1 MVQFLNVNTQA
12 SGFGSSG
19 FRESSRTGAIVFA
32 ILPYRRLG
40 PATIGFGQLL
50 LKGTFHAIEH
60 PDALLI
66 SSAILL
72 VSRLG
77 FIAFQMR
84 YIKTMNGLRGLSSAS
99 IDALD
104 FIPNVSIIVL
114 LGKLGRSAVR

>member
-1 MVQFLNVNTQA
+1 M
-12 SGFGSSG
+12 
-19 FRESSRTGAIVFA
+19 VFA
-32 ILPYRRLG
+32 ILPQGRLG
-40 PATIGFGQLL
+40 PAAIGFGQLP

-84 YIKTMNGLRGLSSAS
+84 YIKMMNGLRGLSSAS

-114 LGKLGRSAVR
+114 LGKLGRGAVR